1 VSLNNTKVTQYVEET
16 LAEVSFGEWLKRQ
29 RRAGGLTQDQ
39 LALQINCSA
48 SALRKFESEERHP
61 SAQVIERLAEIF
73 NIPPN
78 EQKAFQRFARGDSR
92 FAPGEII
99 EDAPWH
105 VSTTSPRSNL
115 PSTTTSL
122 IGRKQEIALVRG
134 YLLNTDIRLVTLIGP
149 PGIGKTRLSIEAARE
164 ALSNFADGVFFVTLA
179 LVDDSSLVA
188 LTIVQTLGY
197 VEAKGKSA
205 MEQLIGGIGDK
216 QMLLVLDN
224 FEHLIEDS
232 APLASG
238 LLSACPRLK
247 ILITSREALRV
258 PGEWLYSVP
267 PLDIPKEESLID
279 LETIAQF
286 PALTLFVERARAVC
300 SDFVLNIGNVQTVA
314 SICRQL
320 DGLPLAIEL
329 IAARMRLMSPQV
341 LLTRLSDQFIL
352 SADGMRAV
360 SARQKTLHNAIGWSY
375 DLLSNEEQKLFARL
389 SVFAGDFTLDAAES
403 IFSRISETKP
413 VTDLV
418 ASLLDKSLLQ
428 RTFDVNDEARFTM
441 LATIQQFA
449 LEQLRKMDEETST
462 RNQHLAYFLDLAEK
476 ADKELRG
483 SNQLEWLRRLEL
495 VRDNLRAALNW
506 AIESNQTK
514 SGLRLVRKLDWF
526 WFVRSDHSEGR
537 QWLQRVLGM
546 PDTPLHPEAQAQM
559 LNQLAH
565 HTWLQIGADEA
576 RPFVEQA
583 LYIARAH
590 ADKQNTAWALDM
602 LGLVLAKESNF
613 SEAQTTLAE
622 SKILFREVHDEWGY
636 AHAILCLGFAAFL
649 QDDRATSID
658 LLEQA
663 LAGFRELG
671 DRYFASVCLH
681 YIGILRV
688 RQSQLIRAAEAL
700 RDALFL
706 VQQLGSTLQIAF
718 VLWDFAE
725 IAKAEGY
732 SAHAVRLYCATR
744 KIYDSIGV
752 WGAENDESDF
762 ENAIAPC
769 RAVLD
774 ESVYETA
781 VEQGRAMTMEQAI
794 VYALEKI

>member
-1 VSLNNTKVTQYVEET
+1 
-16 LAEVSFGEWLKRQ
+16 
-29 RRAGGLTQDQ
+29 
-39 LALQINCSA
+39 
-48 SALRKFESEERHP
+48 
-61 SAQVIERLAEIF
+61 
-73 NIPPN
+73 
-78 EQKAFQRFARGDSR
+78 
-92 FAPGEII
+92 
-99 EDAPWH
+99 
-105 VSTTSPRSNL
+105 
-115 PSTTTSL
+115 
-122 IGRKQEIALVRG
+122 
-134 YLLNTDIRLVTLIGP
+134 
-149 PGIGKTRLSIEAARE
+149 
-164 ALSNFADGVFFVTLA
+164 
-179 LVDDSSLVA
+179 
-188 LTIVQTLGY
+188 
-197 VEAKGKSA
+197 

-232 APLASG
+232 APLVSR
-238 LLSACPRLK
+238 LLSACQRLK

-258 PGEWLYSVP
+258 PGEWLYAVP
-267 PLDIPKEESLID
+267 PLDIPQEESLID
-279 LETIAQF
+279 LETISQF
-286 PALTLFVERARAVC
+286 PALTLFAERARAVR
-300 SDFVLNIGNVQTVA
+300 SDFVLNAANVQTVA
-314 SICRQL
+314 FICKKL

-329 IAARMRLMSPQV
+329 IAARIRLMSPQV
-341 LLTRLSDQFIL
+341 LLTHLSDQFVL

-375 DLLSNEEQKLFARL
+375 DLLSKEEQKLFARL
-389 SVFAGDFTLDAAES
+389 SVFAGGFALDAAES
-403 IFSRISETKP
+403 IFARISETKS
-413 VTDLV
+413 VVDLI

-428 RTFDVNDEARFTM
+428 RTSDANGETCFTM

-462 RNQHLAYFLDLAEK
+462 RNQHLAYFLDLAEN
-476 ADKELRG
+476 ADRELRRP
-483 SNQLEWLRRLEL
+483 NQLEWLCRLGAG
-495 VRDNLRAALNW
+495 VNNLRAALNW
-506 AIESNQTK
+506 AIESGQTE

-537 QWLQRVLGM
+537 QWLQRVLEM
-546 PDTPLHPEAQAQM
+546 PDTHLQPEAQAQI

-576 RPFVEQA
+576 RPFAEQA
-583 LYIARAH
+583 LVIARAH
-590 ADKQNTAWALDM
+590 ADKYNTAWALDM

-613 SEAQTTLAE
+613 SGAQITLAE
-622 SKILFREVHDEWGY
+622 SKTLFREVHDDWGY
-636 AHAILCLGFAAFL
+636 SHAILCLGFATYL

-681 YIGILRV
+681 YTGILRI
-688 RQSQLIRAAEAL
+688 RQNQLIRAAEAL
-700 RDALFL
+700 REALFL